1 MLNSK
6 LSDVMKREGRKQ
18 AWLHEKTGISRNTI
32 SRVVN
37 GKVMPSLE
45 HAIKIS
51 RALGRTVEE
60 LWDVEEDER

>member
-1 MLNSK
+1 MLTTK
-6 LSDVMKREGRKQ
+6 LSEVMKQEGRKQ
-18 AWLHEKTGISRNTI
+18 AWLHERTGISRNTI
-32 SRVVN
+32 SRIVN

-60 LWDVEEDER
+60 LWDMKEDE